1 MPVVLDAADVGR
13 AVVADVEVAVVA
25 VVAVFTAVAVEVALV
40 AGVIRAVGFLVV
52 AKAALARRVI

>member
-13 AVVADVEVAVVA
+13 AVVADVVA